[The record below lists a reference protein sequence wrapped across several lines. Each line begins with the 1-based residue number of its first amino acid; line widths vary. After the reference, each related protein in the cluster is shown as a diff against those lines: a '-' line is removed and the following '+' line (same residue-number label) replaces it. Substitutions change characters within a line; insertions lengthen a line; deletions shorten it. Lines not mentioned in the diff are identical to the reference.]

1 MAQETAVANRP
12 TMDQYL
18 AKIETS
24 VFDQLKG
31 KAGGSVVLPKNYVAT
46 NAYQAAILKIQE
58 TIDRD
63 KRPALS
69 VCTPESV
76 KQSLLTML
84 LSGLTVEKKQG
95 YFIVFGNKLVFL
107 TSYFGEVA
115 KAKSVDPSIDDVFG
129 EVVYKGD
136 KFRYKI
142 VHGHKEIVEHEQDP
156 DNIDLKNIIGSY
168 ATILYKDGKEVSD
181 YMTIEQI
188 RNSWSRGQTKG
199 QSDAHK
205 LAPEEM
211 CKKTVLRRLCKAIYN
226 TSDDSELVSEADL
239 IDEQIDQE
247 QNQQMIDITP
257 DQAGL
262 PSPEFH
268 GSVDEDGVIE
278 DEPTTKE
285 VEQPIDDALEVFPD

>member
-1 MAQETAVANRP
+1 
-12 TMDQYL
+12 MDMYL
-18 AKIETS
+18 AKTEKA

-31 KAGGSVVLPKNYVAT
+31 RAGGSIVLPKNYIAS

-115 KAKSVDPSIDDVFG
+115 KAKAVDPTIDDVYG

-136 KFRYKI
+136 AFRYKI
-142 VHGHKEIVEHEQDP
+142 IHGHKVITEHEQDP
-156 DNIDLKNIIGSY
+156 ANIDLKNIIGAY
-168 ATILYKDGKEVSD
+168 ATILYQDGHEVSD

-211 CKKTVLRRLCKAIYN
+211 CKKTVLRRLTKAIYN
-226 TSDDSELVSEADL
+226 TSDDSELVSEADIIDQQ
-239 IDEQIDQE
+239 IDEE

-257 DQAGL
+257 AQAGL
-262 PSPEFH
+262 PEPEFQ

-278 DEPTTKE
+278 DDSETKE
-285 VEQPIDDALEVFPD
+285 EQAVDDALEVFPG